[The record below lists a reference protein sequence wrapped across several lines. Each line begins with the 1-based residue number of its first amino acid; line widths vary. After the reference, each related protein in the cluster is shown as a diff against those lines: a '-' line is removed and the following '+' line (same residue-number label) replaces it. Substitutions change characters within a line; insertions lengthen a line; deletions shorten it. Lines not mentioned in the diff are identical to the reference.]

1 MRCLFF
7 FTLRYNYL
15 FRPYSTI
22 LSGRLHHYVDTS
34 A

>member
-15 FRPYSTI
+15 FQPYFTI
-22 LSGRLHHYVDTS
+22 LSGRLHNVPVN
-34 A
+34 